1 MLSFIL
7 FSGIQSLVGE
17 PDKELQKLE
26 EWQNCDADVEWQVT
40 SNLRLEVHEWIGNL
54 LLNRVH
60 SQGLIVDV

>member
-26 EWQNCDADVEWQVT
+26 ERQNCDADVEWQVT
-40 SNLRLEVHEWIGNL
+40 SNLRHEVHECKGNL